1 VFQSYKLIFPT
12 KIFIFIPAVLGN
24 HDYRGDVEAQLSP
37 ILRQK
42 DSRWVCL
49 RSFILDA
56 GINPFKILMHVEF
69 WIFHR
74 NKLVYSEFL
83 RSSKKN
89 YIQAI

>member
-1 VFQSYKLIFPT
+1 VFRSYKFNFANKNIYFHIIAT
-12 KIFIFIPAVLGN
+12 VLGN

-56 GINPFKILMHVEF
+56 GISPFKILLHVEF
-69 WIFHR
+69 
-74 NKLVYSEFL
+74 
-83 RSSKKN
+83 
-89 YIQAI
+89 